1 MTAYTILGEEML
13 RSAKEEL
20 LYRQLGAIVSL
31 LTSVRVPS
39 LTGLSDVAD
48 RVLPA
53 LRMNQVAMAYSP
65 TGQLEAFCTWGFFS
79 EYTMRRIA
87 AGSPLRLL
95 PGQWNDGLHLF
106 IVDFVAP
113 LGAARGLIAVL
124 RDRFPLQKDSVSFAR
139 IDRPFRSQAV
149 KTLRLRSALPHVDDL
164 ISSPMQ

>member
-1 MTAYTILGEEML
+1 MTAYTILGDEML

-53 LRMNQVAMAYSP
+53 LHMNQVAMAYSP
-65 TGQLEAFCTWGFFS
+65 TGQLEAFCTWAFFS
-79 EYTMRRIA
+79 EYTMGRIA
-87 AGSPLRLL
+87 AGAPLRLL
-95 PGQWNDGLHLF
+95 PGQWNDGLNLF

-113 LGAARGLIAVL
+113 LGSARTLIAAL
-124 RDRFPLQKDSVSFAR
+124 RDRFPIRKDSVSFAR
-139 IDRPFRSQAV
+139 IDRPRRPRTV
-149 KTLRLRSALPHVDDL
+149 TTLKLGGPF
-164 ISSPMQ
+164 